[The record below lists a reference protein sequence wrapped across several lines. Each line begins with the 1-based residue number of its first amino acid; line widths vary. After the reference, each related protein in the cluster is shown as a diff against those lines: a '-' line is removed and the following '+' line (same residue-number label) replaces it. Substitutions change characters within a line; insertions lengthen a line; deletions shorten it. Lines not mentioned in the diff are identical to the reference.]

1 MLNSESPFEEIPELM
16 DTIKDSQFGDILDYE
31 RLRAGMMDVLD
42 NVYPSFNL
50 MGSML
55 EASKHF
61 NNNPNYMTACAASG
75 LAYMMLVAAE
85 EDELAAKLK
94 GKIFTLS
101 WTEEH
106 TGTDLLS
113 VRTQATPDAAD
124 PRGKRFHIQ
133 GQKWLINNSY
143 HADYHSVIA
152 KVDPGAN
159 GPRSL
164 SLFAVP
170 HSSTKNWQRLETH
183 VLRSMVLTKFEID
196 GPGILI
202 GQVGRGLE
210 ILQRMALPSKY
221 HCAYMGVKMVDDSLP
236 AAIEHLSSKAIFG
249 DNPIHFSNVFRQLY
263 NLALGAAHI
272 NFTFFRALAFSDSPF
287 LQFHGIMLKSWLLL
301 KCNDILSQNL
311 LVAGSKGFLKTSNI
325 GGNAIDS
332 FVYPVFD
339 GHYTLNTLLTYKHTR
354 RYLSAKAQG
363 DLEAR
368 MRALRENAYVALEG
382 KQILNSSRETRRPPF
397 FDYADYVARCELPI
411 PLEAAL
417 LIKASQ
423 GIMDAIHARG
433 DTNEP
438 EYRYKVGMLVHNLEA
453 LLSAVELWKVTEN
466 NNYLNAI
473 IMQYNDVGKLIN
485 RIISEG
491 DLPVEFLAPLRQ
503 LPIPKPADPRAF
515 LLSLLD
521 VKGQIRD
528 RESSADRI

>member
-1 MLNSESPFEEIPELM
+1 ME
-16 DTIKDSQFGDILDYE
+16 TVKDPQFGDILDYQ

-42 NVYPSFNL
+42 NVYPTFNL

-55 EASKHF
+55 VATRHF
-61 NNNPNYMTACAASG
+61 KNNPSYMTACAASG

-85 EDELAAKLK
+85 EYELAAQLK

-113 VRTQATPDAAD
+113 VRTRATKIDDD
-124 PRGKRFHIQ
+124 PSGKQYHIT

-152 KVDPGAN
+152 KVDPSAD

-164 SLFAVP
+164 SIFAVP

-183 VLRSMVLTKFEID
+183 VLRSMVLTKFDID

-236 AAIEHLSSKAIFG
+236 AAIEHLSSKNIFG
-249 DNPIHFSNVFRQLY
+249 NNPIAFSNVFRQLY
-263 NLALGAAHI
+263 NLAQQAALI
-272 NFTFFRALAFSDSPF
+272 NFSFFRALAFSDSPF

-301 KCNDILSQNL
+301 KCNEILSQNL
-311 LVAGSKGFLKTSNI
+311 LVTGSKGFLKVSNI

-354 RYLSAKAQG
+354 RYLEATAPG
-363 DLEAR
+363 DIEGR
-368 MRALRENAYVALEG
+368 MRILSENAYVPLEG
-382 KQILNSSRETRRPPF
+382 KQILNNSRETRRPPF
-397 FDYADYVARCELPI
+397 FDYADYIKRCALPI
-411 PLEAAL
+411 DLDARL
-417 LIKASQ
+417 LIRASAD
-423 GIMDAIHARG
+423 IMDAIQDRG

-438 EYRYKVGMLVHNLEA
+438 EYRYKIGMLVHNLEA
-453 LLSAVELWKVTEN
+453 LLSAVELWKVTGN
-466 NNYLNAI
+466 DHYLNAI

-491 DLPVEFLAPLRQ
+491 DLTVDFIEPLRQ
-503 LPIPKPADPRAF
+503 LPLPKPSDPRGF
-515 LLSLLD
+515 LLGLLD
-521 VKGQIRD
+521 VKGQIRGT
-528 RESSADRI
+528 

>member
-1 MLNSESPFEEIPELM
+1 M
-16 DTIKDSQFGDILDYE
+16 DTIKDPQFGDILDYQ
-31 RLRAGMMDVLD
+31 RLREGMMDVLD
-42 NVYPSFNL
+42 NVYPTFNL

-55 EASKHF
+55 VASRHF
-61 NNNPNYMTACAASG
+61 KNNPSYMTACAASG

-85 EDELAAKLK
+85 EYELAAKLK

-113 VRTQATPDAAD
+113 VRTRATPIAD
-124 PRGKRFHIQ
+124 DPGGKQYHIK

-152 KVDPGAN
+152 KVDPTAD

-164 SLFAVP
+164 SIFAVP

-183 VLRSMVLTKFEID
+183 VLRSMVLTKFDID

-202 GQVGRGLE
+202 GQAGRGLE

-236 AAIEHLSSKAIFG
+236 AAIEHLSSKSIFG
-249 DNPIHFSNVFRQLY
+249 DNPISFSNVFRQLY
-263 NLALGAAHI
+263 NLAQQAALI
-272 NFTFFRALAFSDSPF
+272 NFSFFRALAFSDSPF

-301 KCNDILSQNL
+301 KCNEILSQNL
-311 LVAGSKGFLKTSNI
+311 LVTGSKGFLKVSNI

-354 RYLSAKAQG
+354 RYLEATETG
-363 DLEAR
+363 DIEGR
-368 MRALRENAYVALEG
+368 MRTLSEKAYVPLEG
-382 KQILNSSRETRRPPF
+382 KQILNNSRETRRPPF
-397 FDYADYVARCELPI
+397 FDYADYIKRCALPI
-411 PLEAAL
+411 DLDARRLIRASAA
-417 LIKASQ
+417 
-423 GIMDAIHARG
+423 IMDAIQDRAE
-433 DTNEP
+433 TNEP
-438 EYRYKVGMLVHNLEA
+438 EYRYKIGMLVHNLEA
-453 LLSAVELWKVTEN
+453 LLSAAEMWKVTAN
-466 NNYLNAI
+466 DKYLNAI
-473 IMQYNDVGKLIN
+473 IMQYNEVGKLIN

-491 DLPVEFLAPLRQ
+491 DLPVDFIEPLRQ
-503 LPIPKPADPRAF
+503 LPLPKVEDPRQF
-515 LLSLLD
+515 LLRLLD
-521 VKGQIRD
+521 VKGQIRRD
-528 RESSADRI
+528 

>member
-1 MLNSESPFEEIPELM
+1 MY
-16 DTIKDSQFGDILDYE
+16 TIRDPQFGDILDYD

-42 NVYPSFNL
+42 NVYPKFNL

-55 EASKHF
+55 QATRHF
-61 NNNPNYMTACAASG
+61 SNDPGYMTACAASG

-85 EDELAAKLK
+85 EYELAAQLK

-113 VRTQATPDAAD
+113 VRTRATPISDD
-124 PRGKRFHIQ
+124 PLEKTFHIQ
-133 GQKWLINNSY
+133 GAKWLINNSY

-152 KVDPGAN
+152 KVDPAAS

-183 VLRSMVLTKFEID
+183 VLRSMVLTKFDID

-236 AAIEHLSSKAIFG
+236 AAIEHLSSKKIFG
-249 DNPIHFSNVFRQLY
+249 GNPIRFSNVFRQLY
-263 NLALGAAHI
+263 NLVLQAAHI

-311 LVAGSKGFLKTSNI
+311 LVTGSKGFLKESNI

-354 RYLSAKAQG
+354 RYLGAKAQG
-363 DLEAR
+363 DIDAR
-368 MRALRENAYVALEG
+368 MTALRENAYVPLEG

-397 FDYADYVARCELPI
+397 FDYADYIARCQLPI
-411 PLEAAL
+411 PLEAARP
-417 LIKASQ
+417 IRASAA
-423 GIMDAIHARG
+423 IMDAIQARG

-438 EYRYKVGMLVHNLEA
+438 EYRYKIGMLVHNLEA
-453 LLSAVELWKVTEN
+453 LLSAVELWKVTAN
-466 NNYLNAI
+466 DDYLNAVV
-473 IMQYNDVGKLIN
+473 MQYNEVGKLIN

-491 DLPVEFLAPLRQ
+491 DLAVDFIEPLRQ
-503 LPIPKPADPRAF
+503 LPLPRPDDPRGF
-515 LLSLLD
+515 LLGLLD
-521 VKGQIRD
+521 VKRQLRA
-528 RESSADRI
+528 RPL

>member
-1 MLNSESPFEEIPELM
+1 MN
-16 DTIKDSQFGDILDYE
+16 TIKDPQFGDILDYQ
-31 RLRAGMMDVLD
+31 RLRKGMMSVLD
-42 NVYPSFNL
+42 NVYPTFNL

-55 EASKHF
+55 EATRLF
-61 NNNPNYMTACAASG
+61 QNNPNYMTACAASG

-85 EDELAAKLK
+85 EDELAAQLK
-94 GKIFTLS
+94 GQIFTLS

-113 VRTQATPDAAD
+113 VRTKATPASAD
-124 PRGKRFHIQ
+124 PNEKRFHIR

-152 KVDPGAN
+152 KVDPAAD

-164 SLFAVP
+164 SIFAVP
-170 HSSTKNWQRLETH
+170 HSSTKNWERLETH

-221 HCAYMGVKMVDDSLP
+221 HCAYMGVSMVADSLP
-236 AAIEHLSSKAIFG
+236 AAIEHLSTKNIFG

-263 NLALGAAHI
+263 NLVLQAAHI

-301 KCNDILSQNL
+301 KCNEILSQNL
-311 LVAGSKGFLKTSNI
+311 LVTGSKGFLQDSNI

-339 GHYTLNTLLTYKHTR
+339 GHYTLNTLLTYKHAR
-354 RYLSAKAQG
+354 RYLEATNQG
-363 DLEAR
+363 DIDQR
-368 MRALRENAYVALEG
+368 MAALRDNAYIPLEG
-382 KQILNSSRETRRPPF
+382 KQILNNSRETRRPPF
-397 FDYADYVARCELPI
+397 FDYADYVKRCELPI
-411 PLEAAL
+411 ALEAATPVKTSRQ
-417 LIKASQ
+417 IIQ
-423 GIMDAIHARG
+423 AIQARG
-433 DTNEP
+433 ATHEP
-438 EYRYKVGMLVHNLEA
+438 EYRYKIGMLVHNLEA
-453 LLSAVELWKVTEN
+453 LLSAVELWKVTGNEH
-466 NNYLNAI
+466 YLNAI
-473 IMQYNDVGKLIN
+473 IMQYNDIAKLIN

-491 DLPVEFLAPLRQ
+491 YFDVPFIEPLRQ
-503 LPIPKPADPRAF
+503 LPMPKMDDPRAF
-515 LLSLLD
+515 LLDLLD
-521 VKGQIRD
+521 VKGQIR
-528 RESSADRI
+528 SS

>member
-1 MLNSESPFEEIPELM
+1 MH
-16 DTIKDSQFGDILDYE
+16 TIKDPQFGDILDYQ

-42 NVYPSFNL
+42 NVYPKFNL

-55 EASKHF
+55 EATRHF
-61 NNNPNYMTACAASG
+61 RNSPGYMTACAASG

-85 EDELAAKLK
+85 EYELAAKLK

-113 VRTQATPDAAD
+113 VRTRATPDSAD
-124 PRGKRFHIQ
+124 PAEKRYHIQ

-152 KVDPGAN
+152 KVDPAAD

-170 HSSTKNWQRLETH
+170 HSSTRNWQRLETH
-183 VLRSMVLTKFEID
+183 VLRSMVLTKFDID

-202 GQVGRGLE
+202 GQAGRGLE

-236 AAIEHLSSKAIFG
+236 AAIEHLSSKHIFG
-249 DNPIHFSNVFRQLY
+249 DNPIRFSNVFRQLY
-263 NLALGAAHI
+263 NLALQAAHI

-311 LVAGSKGFLKTSNI
+311 LVTGSKGFLKESNI

-339 GHYTLNTLLTYKHTR
+339 GHYTLNTLLTYKHMR
-354 RYLSAKAQG
+354 RYLGAEATG
-363 DLEAR
+363 DIEGR
-368 MRALRENAYVALEG
+368 MTALRQNAYVPLEG

-397 FDYADYVARCELPI
+397 FDYADYVKRCDLPI
-411 PLEAAL
+411 PLDAAR
-417 LIKASQ
+417 LIDASQ
-423 GIMDAIHARG
+423 AIMDAIQLRG

-438 EYRYKVGMLVHNLEA
+438 EYRYKIGMLAHNLEA
-453 LLSAVELWKVTEN
+453 LLSAVELWKVTGNED
-466 NNYLNAI
+466 YLNAV

-491 DLPVEFLAPLRQ
+491 DLAVDFIEPLRQ
-503 LPIPKPADPRAF
+503 LPLPKPADPRAF
-515 LLSLLD
+515 LLGLLD
-521 VKGQIRD
+521 VKRQLRG
-528 RESSADRI
+528 ENGHA

>member
-1 MLNSESPFEEIPELM
+1 M
-16 DTIKDSQFGDILDYE
+16 DTIKDPQFGDILDYD

-55 EASKHF
+55 VATRHF
-61 NNNPNYMTACAASG
+61 KNNPSYMTACAASG

-85 EDELAAKLK
+85 EYELARELK

-113 VRTQATPDAAD
+113 VRTRATPLSDD
-124 PRGKRFHIQ
+124 PLEKDFHIQ

-152 KVDPGAN
+152 KVDPSAN

-170 HSSTKNWQRLETH
+170 HSSTRNWQRLETH
-183 VLRSMVLTKFEID
+183 VLRSMVLTKFDID

-236 AAIEHLSSKAIFG
+236 AAIDHLSNKNIFG
-249 DNPIHFSNVFRQLY
+249 NNPIRFSNVFRQLY
-263 NLALGAAHI
+263 NLALGAALI

-311 LVAGSKGFLKTSNI
+311 LVTGSKGFLKESNI

-354 RYLSAKAQG
+354 RYLRAKAPG
-363 DLEAR
+363 DLAAR
-368 MRALRENAYVALEG
+368 ITVLRENAYVPLEG
-382 KQILNSSRETRRPPF
+382 KQILNNSRETRHPPF
-397 FDYADYVARCELPI
+397 FDYADYVARCRLPM
-411 PLEAAL
+411 PLDAAQLIRASEA
-417 LIKASQ
+417 
-423 GIMDAIHARG
+423 IMDAIQTQG
-433 DTNEP
+433 LTNEP
-438 EYRYKVGMLVHNLEA
+438 EYRYKIGMLVHNLEA

-466 NNYLNAI
+466 EHYLNAI
-473 IMQYNDVGKLIN
+473 IMQYNEVGKLIN

-491 DLPVEFLAPLRQ
+491 DLAVDFIKPLRQ
-503 LPIPKPADPRAF
+503 LPLPQPEDPRAF
-515 LLSLLD
+515 LLDLLD
-521 VKGQIRD
+521 VKRQIRGG
-528 RESSADRI
+528 

>member
-1 MLNSESPFEEIPELM
+1 M
-16 DTIKDSQFGDILDYE
+16 DTVRDAHFGDILDYQ

-42 NVYPSFNL
+42 NVYPRFNL

-55 EASKHF
+55 EATRHF
-61 NNNPNYMTACAASG
+61 RNNPSYMTACAASG

-85 EDELAAKLK
+85 EYELAAKLK

-113 VRTQATPDAAD
+113 IRTEAAPLPDD
-124 PRGKRFHIQ
+124 PTGKQYHIK
-133 GQKWLINNSY
+133 GRKWLINNSY

-152 KVDPGAN
+152 KVDPSAD

-164 SLFAVP
+164 SIFAVP
-170 HSSTKNWQRLETH
+170 HSSTRNWERLETH

-196 GPGILI
+196 GPGTLI

-236 AAIEHLSSKAIFG
+236 AAIDHLSNKNIFG
-249 DNPIHFSNVFRQLY
+249 DNPIRFSNVFRQLY
-263 NLALGAAHI
+263 NLAQQAAHI

-301 KCNDILSQNL
+301 KCNEVLSQNL
-311 LVAGSKGFLKTSNI
+311 LVTGSKGFLKASNI

-339 GHYTLNTLLTYKHTR
+339 GHYTLNTLLTYKHAR
-354 RYLSAKAQG
+354 RYLTATAPG
-363 DLEAR
+363 DIAGR
-368 MRALRENAYVALEG
+368 MRSLRENAYIPREG

-397 FDYADYVARCELPI
+397 FDYADYVARCAPPI
-411 PLEAAL
+411 ALDVRRLIRASEA
-417 LIKASQ
+417 
-423 GIMDAIHARG
+423 IMDAIQARG
-433 DTNEP
+433 VTNEP
-438 EYRYKVGMLVHNLEA
+438 EYRYKIGMLVHNLEA

-466 NNYLNAI
+466 DHYLNAI
-473 IMQYNDVGKLIN
+473 IMQHNDVGKLIN

-491 DLPVEFLAPLRQ
+491 DLPVAFIEPLRQ
-503 LPIPKPADPRAF
+503 LPLPAVEDPRAF
-515 LLSLLD
+515 LLGLLD
-521 VKGQIRD
+521 VKSQIRGAGAP
-528 RESSADRI
+528 SV

>member
-1 MLNSESPFEEIPELM
+1 MTSDPKLM
-16 DTIKDSQFGDILDYE
+16 DTVKDTQFGDILDFQ
-31 RLRAGMMDVLD
+31 RLRDGMMDVLD
-42 NVYPSFNL
+42 NVYPTFNL

-55 EASKHF
+55 EATRHF

-85 EDELAAKLK
+85 EYELAAKLK

-113 VRTQATPDAAD
+113 VRTRATPVSDD
-124 PRGKRFHIQ
+124 PGEKNFHIK
-133 GQKWLINNSY
+133 GQKWLINNSW

-152 KVDPGAN
+152 KVDPSAN

-170 HSSTKNWQRLETH
+170 HSSTKNWQRLDTH
-183 VLRSMVLTKFEID
+183 VLRSMVLTKFDID

-202 GQVGRGLE
+202 GQVGRGLQ

-221 HCAYMGVKMVDDSLP
+221 HCSYMGVKMVEDSLP
-236 AAIEHLSSKAIFG
+236 AAIEHLSSKNIFG
-249 DNPIHFSNVFRQLY
+249 SNPIQFSNVFRQLY
-263 NLALGAAHI
+263 NLVQGAALI

-301 KCNDILSQNL
+301 KCNEILSQNL
-311 LVAGSKGFLKTSNI
+311 LITGSKGFLKESNI

-332 FVYPVFD
+332 FVFPVFD

-354 RYLSAKAQG
+354 RYLEAKTKG
-363 DLEAR
+363 DIESR
-368 MRALRENAYVALEG
+368 MQVLRENAYVALEG
-382 KQILNSSRETRRPPF
+382 KQILNDSREMRRPPF
-397 FDYADYVARCELPI
+397 FDYADYITRCRLPI
-411 PLEAAL
+411 PLD
-417 LIKASQ
+417 ASRLVNASEE
-423 GIMDAIHARG
+423 IIDAIQERG

-438 EYRYKVGMLVHNLEA
+438 EYRYKIGMIVHNLEA
-453 LLSAVELWKVTEN
+453 LLSAVELWKVTAN
-466 NNYLNAI
+466 DHYLNAI
-473 IMQYNDVGKLIN
+473 IMQYNDVGKLAN

-491 DLPVEFLAPLRQ
+491 DLAVDFIEPLRQ
-503 LPIPKPADPRAF
+503 LPLPTPDDPRAF
-515 LLSLLD
+515 LLGLLD
-521 VKGQIRD
+521 VKGQIRG
-528 RESSADRI
+528 E

>member
-1 MLNSESPFEEIPELM
+1 MN
-16 DTIKDSQFGDILDYE
+16 TIKDPQFGDILDYD

-55 EASKHF
+55 VATRHF
-61 NNNPNYMTACAASG
+61 KNNPSYMTACAASG

-85 EDELAAKLK
+85 EYELARELK

-113 VRTQATPDAAD
+113 VRTRATPLSDD
-124 PRGKRFHIQ
+124 PLEKDFHIQ

-152 KVDPGAN
+152 KVDPSAN

-170 HSSTKNWQRLETH
+170 HSSTRNWQRLETH
-183 VLRSMVLTKFEID
+183 VLRSMVLTKFDID

-236 AAIEHLSSKAIFG
+236 AAIDHLSNKNIFG
-249 DNPIHFSNVFRQLY
+249 NNPIRFSNVFRQLY
-263 NLALGAAHI
+263 NLALGAALI

-311 LVAGSKGFLKTSNI
+311 LVTGSKGFLKESNI

-339 GHYTLNTLLTYKHTR
+339 GHYTLNTLLTYKHAR
-354 RYLSAKAQG
+354 RYLDAANQG
-363 DLEAR
+363 DIAER
-368 MRALRENAYVALEG
+368 MAALRDNAYIPLEG
-382 KQILNSSRETRRPPF
+382 KQILNNSRETRHPPF
-397 FDYADYVARCELPI
+397 FDYADYVKRCQLPV
-411 PLEAAL
+411 AL
-417 LIKASQ
+417 DASKPIKTSRQ
-423 GIMDAIHARG
+423 IINAIQARG
-433 DTNEP
+433 ATHEP
-438 EYRYKVGMLVHNLEA
+438 EYRYKIGMLIHNLEA
-453 LLSAVELWKVTEN
+453 LLSAVELWKVTGN
-466 NNYLNAI
+466 DHYLNAI
-473 IMQYNDVGKLIN
+473 IMQYNDVAKLIN

-491 DLPVEFLAPLRQ
+491 YFDVPFMEPLRQ
-503 LPIPKPADPRAF
+503 QPLPDVDNPRQF
-515 LLSLLD
+515 LLGLLD
-521 VKGQIRD
+521 VKGQIR
-528 RESSADRI
+528 SG

>member
-1 MLNSESPFEEIPELM
+1 M
-16 DTIKDSQFGDILDYE
+16 DTIKDPQFGDILDYQ

-42 NVYPSFNL
+42 NVYPTFNL

-55 EASKHF
+55 EATRHF
-61 NNNPNYMTACAASG
+61 RNNPNYMTACAASG

-85 EDELAAKLK
+85 EYDLAAKLK

-113 VRTQATPDAAD
+113 VRTCATPASDD
-124 PRGKRFHIQ
+124 PGEKNFHIK
-133 GQKWLINNSY
+133 GCKWLINNSY

-152 KVDPGAN
+152 KVDPAAN

-170 HSSTKNWQRLETH
+170 HSSTHNWKRLETH

-196 GPGILI
+196 GPGILV

-236 AAIEHLSSKAIFG
+236 AAIEHLSSKNIFG
-249 DNPIHFSNVFRQLY
+249 DNPIRFSNVFRQLY

-301 KCNDILSQNL
+301 KCNDLLSQNL
-311 LVAGSKGFLKTSNI
+311 LVTGSKGFLKESNI

-339 GHYTLNTLLTYKHTR
+339 GHYTLNTLLTYKHMR
-354 RYLSAKAQG
+354 RYLGAKAPG
-363 DLEAR
+363 DIADR
-368 MRALRENAYVALEG
+368 MAILRENAYLPQEG
-382 KQILNSSRETRRPPF
+382 TQILNSSRETRHPPF
-397 FDYADYVARCELPI
+397 FDYADYIARCRLPI
-411 PLEAAL
+411 PLDAL
-417 LIKASQ
+417 PLIRASA
-423 GIMDAIHARG
+423 GIMDAIQARG

-466 NNYLNAI
+466 DHYLNAV

-491 DLPVEFLAPLRQ
+491 DLAVNFIEPLRQ
-503 LPIPKPADPRAF
+503 LPLPKPDDPRAF

-521 VKGQIRD
+521 VQGQLRGD
-528 RESSADRI
+528 

>member
-1 MLNSESPFEEIPELM
+1 MH
-16 DTIKDSQFGDILDYE
+16 TIKDAQFGDILDYQ

-42 NVYPSFNL
+42 NVYPTFNL

-55 EASKHF
+55 EATKHF

-85 EDELAAKLK
+85 EYELAAELK

-113 VRTQATPDAAD
+113 VRTCATPDSDD
-124 PRGKRFHIQ
+124 PGEKNFHIK

-152 KVDPGAN
+152 KVDPSAN

-170 HSSTKNWQRLETH
+170 HSSTRNWQRLETH

-196 GPGILI
+196 GPGVLI
-202 GQVGRGLE
+202 GQVGRGLQ

-236 AAIEHLSSKAIFG
+236 AAIEHLSSKNIFG
-249 DNPIHFSNVFRQLY
+249 DNPIRFSNVFRQLY
-263 NLALGAAHI
+263 NLAQQAALI

-311 LVAGSKGFLKTSNI
+311 LVTGSKGFLKESNI

-332 FVYPVFD
+332 FVYPIFD

-354 RYLSAKAQG
+354 RYLGATAPG
-363 DLEAR
+363 DIEAR
-368 MRALRENAYVALEG
+368 MSVLRDNAYLPQEG
-382 KQILNSSRETRRPPF
+382 KQILNNSRETRHPPF
-397 FDYADYVARCELPI
+397 FDYADFIARCCPPI
-411 PLEAAL
+411 PLDATR
-417 LIKASQ
+417 LISASE
-423 GIMDAIHARG
+423 GIMDAIHAR
-433 DTNEP
+433 DATNEP
-438 EYRYKVGMLVHNLEA
+438 EYRYKIGMLVHNLEA

-466 NNYLNAI
+466 DHYLNAV

-491 DLPVEFLAPLRQ
+491 GFPVAFIEPLRQ
-503 LPIPKPADPRAF
+503 LPLPKPDDPRGF
-515 LLSLLD
+515 LLGLLD
-521 VKGQIRD
+521 VKGQIRGT
-528 RESSADRI
+528 

>member
-1 MLNSESPFEEIPELM
+1 MH
-16 DTIKDSQFGDILDYE
+16 TITDPQFGDILDYD
-31 RLRAGMMDVLD
+31 RLREGMMDVLD
-42 NVYPSFNL
+42 NVYPTFNL

-55 EASKHF
+55 QATRHF
-61 NNNPNYMTACAASG
+61 SNDPSYMTACAASG

-85 EDELAAKLK
+85 EYDLAAQLK
-94 GKIFTLS
+94 GQIFTLS

-113 VRTQATPDAAD
+113 VRTRATQLD
-124 PRGKRFHIQ
+124 GKRYHIS

-152 KVDPGAN
+152 KVDPSAD

-164 SLFAVP
+164 SIFAVP

-183 VLRSMVLTKFEID
+183 VLRSMVLTKFDID

-236 AAIEHLSSKAIFG
+236 AAIEHLASKHIFG
-249 DNPIHFSNVFRQLY
+249 SNPIQFSNVFRQLY
-263 NLALGAAHI
+263 NLVQQAALI
-272 NFTFFRALAFSDSPF
+272 NFSFFRALAFSDSPF

-301 KCNDILSQNL
+301 KCNEVLSQNL
-311 LVAGSKGFLKTSNI
+311 LVTGSKGFLKQSNI

-354 RYLSAKAQG
+354 RYLEAKPRG
-363 DLEAR
+363 DIAER
-368 MRALRENAYVALEG
+368 MRILSENAYVPLEG
-382 KQILNSSRETRRPPF
+382 KQILNNSRETRRPPF
-397 FDYADYVARCELPI
+397 FDYADYITRCALPI
-411 PLEAAL
+411 AMDAGRLVS
-417 LIKASQ
+417 ASA
-423 GIMDAIHARG
+423 GIMDAIQARG
-433 DTNEP
+433 ATNEP
-438 EYRYKVGMLVHNLEA
+438 EYRYKIGMLVHNLEA
-453 LLSAVELWKVTEN
+453 LLSAVELWKVTGNDE
-466 NNYLNAI
+466 YLNAI
-473 IMQYNDVGKLIN
+473 IMQYNDAAKLIN

-491 DLPVEFLAPLRQ
+491 DLPVAFIEPLRQ
-503 LPIPKPADPRAF
+503 LPLPKPADPRGF

-521 VKGQIRD
+521 VKSQIR
-528 RESSADRI
+528 A

>member
-1 MLNSESPFEEIPELM
+1 M
-16 DTIKDSQFGDILDYE
+16 DTIKDPQFGDILDYE

-42 NVYPSFNL
+42 NVYPTFNL

-55 EASKHF
+55 EATRHF
-61 NNNPNYMTACAASG
+61 RNNPNYMTACAASG

-85 EDELAAKLK
+85 EYDLAAKLK

-113 VRTQATPDAAD
+113 VRTCAAPASDD
-124 PRGKRFHIQ
+124 PNEKNFHIK
-133 GQKWLINNSY
+133 GCKWLINNSY

-152 KVDPGAN
+152 KVDPAAN

-170 HSSTKNWQRLETH
+170 HSSTQNWKRLETH

-196 GPGILI
+196 GPGILV

-236 AAIEHLSSKAIFG
+236 AAIDHLSSKNIFG
-249 DNPIHFSNVFRQLY
+249 DNPIRFSNVFRQLY

-301 KCNDILSQNL
+301 KCNDLLSQNL
-311 LVAGSKGFLKTSNI
+311 LVTGSKGFLKESNI

-339 GHYTLNTLLTYKHTR
+339 GHYTLNTLLTYKHMR
-354 RYLSAKAQG
+354 RYLGAKAPG
-363 DLEAR
+363 DIADR
-368 MRALRENAYVALEG
+368 MAILRDNAYLPQEG
-382 KQILNSSRETRRPPF
+382 TQILNSSRETRHPPF
-397 FDYADYVARCELPI
+397 FDYADYIARCRLPV
-411 PLEAAL
+411 PLDAL
-417 LIKASQ
+417 PLIRAST
-423 GIMDAIHARG
+423 GIMDAIQARG

-466 NNYLNAI
+466 DQYLNAV

-491 DLPVEFLAPLRQ
+491 DLAVDFIEPLRQ
-503 LPIPKPADPRAF
+503 LPLPKPDDPRAF

-521 VKGQIRD
+521 VQGQLR
-528 RESSADRI
+528 SA